1 MAFFSRLLNSLKG
14 KPPMGDDRYLTIYVW
29 SNRCREPIAGRV
41 DLMNEL
47 SLTDEGDGS
56 YHVRKVIHSSGKNRC
71 FDQVEVELRLDAK
84 KRVVDQTVTGGRWL
98 TAQEYEAEVA
108 RLAAE
113 AEAQAQ
119 AAQAAAQAAAAE
131 TPTVADTVEADAAS
145 APSDSGAGAGKEQPT
160 S

>member
-29 SNRCREPIAGRV
+29 GNRCREPIAAQV

-47 SLTDEGDGS
+47 SLTDDGDGS
-56 YHVRKVIHSSGKNRC
+56 YYVRKVVHSAGKHRC

-84 KRVVDQTVTGGRWL
+84 KRVADHTVTGGRWL

-131 TPTVADTVEADAAS
+131 AAS
-145 APSDSGAGAGKEQPT
+145 MAQAAEIVAAGAPADSDVEAGKEQPT